1 MDINRIR
8 VIITKLSSVI
18 RFSTKSDIPKDNLGR
33 WTLKSPDQV
42 EHFMTQMHAD
52 PGYYFLHNKG
62 KSF

>member
-8 VIITKLSSVI
+8 VVITKLRSVI
-18 RFSTKSDIPKDNLGR
+18 RFSTKSELPKDNLGR
-33 WTLKSPDQV
+33 WALKSPQQV

>member
-1 MDINRIR
+1 MNLNRIQ
-8 VIITKLSSVI
+8 VVITKLRNVI
-18 RFSTKSDIPKDNLGR
+18 RLSTKSELPKDNLGR
-33 WTLKSPDQV
+33 WALKSPQQV